1 MNEPTETTAET
12 TAETAETE
20 TPTALEAEPKS
31 SLSFAE
37 RLRHTREASKKS
49 WDEALERARAYFG
62 EEVAAAAP
70 VAESAKEQAGEVLE
84 ATQQAAATWGDQV
97 QTWAQGVLK
106 RAPFTAAQER
116 GARLLL
122 SAVRRLRNEIETLE
136 QNLEAA
142 APKTPAAA

>member
-1 MNEPTETTAET
+1 MSETTPETPSEKTPTEA
-12 TAETAETE
+12 AA
-20 TPTALEAEPKS
+20 PEAATH
-31 SLSFAE
+31 LTFAE
-37 RLRHTREASKKS
+37 RLRHTRAAGKKS
-49 WDEALERARAYFG
+49 WDEALGRARAYFG

-84 ATQQAAATWGDQV
+84 ATQQAAATWGEQV

-106 RAPFTAAQER
+106 RAPLTAAQER

-142 APKTPAAA
+142 APKSTTPAAA